1 MLRVEYALTSDRT
14 MKALTGLTRPEFRA
28 LVPAFG
34 QALYDQAL
42 QRDPPRQRRPGGGG
56 PATLKT
62 AEAKLFFIL
71 IYVKC
76 YPTFDVAAVLY
87 GVHRSRAHRWTQD
100 LLPVL
105 EQTLGY
111 QMILPERQIHEV
123 EGFFQRFPT
132 AQTLFVDGSERPTYR
147 PQERLAQKTYYSGK
161 KKRHPR
167 KHLFISDEQRRILAL
182 SPPAPG
188 AHHDS
193 KMFKAWPP
201 PDRLPDD
208 VIYWTDAGF
217 QGLRTD
223 DPQCPV
229 IQPQKKPPG
238 KELNVLDRWCNTL
251 RARIRIVVEH
261 AIGGVKR
268 FGAVAQIYRNRGA
281 DFEDRLTLV
290 ACGLWNW
297 HLAQAR

>member
-1 MLRVEYALTSDRT
+1 MSNGVYWPFLLRHRAPIMTIRCSSP
-14 MKALTGLTRPEFRA
+14 GL
-28 LVPAFG
+28 
-34 QALYDQAL
+34 
-42 QRDPPRQRRPGGGG
+42 
-56 PATLKT
+56 
-62 AEAKLFFIL
+62 
-71 IYVKC
+71 
-76 YPTFDVAAVLY
+76 
-87 GVHRSRAHRWTQD
+87 
-100 LLPVL
+100 
-105 EQTLGY
+105 
-111 QMILPERQIHEV
+111 
-123 EGFFQRFPT
+123 
-132 AQTLFVDGSERPTYR
+132 
-147 PQERLAQKTYYSGK
+147 
-161 KKRHPR
+161 
-167 KHLFISDEQRRILAL
+167 
-182 SPPAPG
+182 
-188 AHHDS
+188 
-193 KMFKAWPP
+193 P

-223 DPQCPV
+223 YPQCPV